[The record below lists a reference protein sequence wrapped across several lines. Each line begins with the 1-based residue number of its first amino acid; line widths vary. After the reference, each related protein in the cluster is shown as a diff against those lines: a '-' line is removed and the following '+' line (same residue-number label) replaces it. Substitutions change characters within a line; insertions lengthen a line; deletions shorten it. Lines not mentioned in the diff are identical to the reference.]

1 MTRLLALLL
10 LAPLLAS
17 LVAPLGSLHAQGID
31 LSGGG
36 PVDVTA
42 TDGIEWRQTEQVIVA
57 RRDARAVRGDVTV
70 DADRLLARYRPTGG
84 AGSGQAPGSAA
95 TPARPAGQ
103 APALAENPAGGSSE
117 IWRLEAEGRVTIRTA
132 TDTARGDRAVYDM
145 DQAVLVL
152 TGRELSLT
160 TPSQVL
166 TARDSLEYWSQRRM
180 AVARGNA
187 VAVDNQEG
195 RRIGADTLVSYLL
208 AEGASAAPAPVR
220 PAAANGRSAA
230 PPPGA
235 GKVDRV
241 EAFGNVEIRTPTE
254 VVRGDRGVYSP
265 ATGMARLLGN
275 VRITRG
281 DNQVNGR
288 EAIVNLRT
296 GVARLISAA
305 DRGERVRGLIVPQ
318 QDKPGAVPVPGPQTR
333 GPQAPTTQAP
343 TTQTQG
349 PQVPGTQSRDPLA
362 APQQGRRP

>member
-10 LAPLLAS
+10 LA
-17 LVAPLGSLHAQGID
+17 APTLLHAQGID

-57 RRDARAVRGDVTV
+57 RRDARAIRGEVTV
-70 DADRLLARYRPTGG
+70 DADRLMARYRPAGG
-84 AGSGQAPGSAA
+84 AANAAPG
-95 TPARPAGQ
+95 RPANQPPVMG
-103 APALAENPAGGSSE
+103 ENPAGGSSE

-160 TPSQVL
+160 TPTQVL
-166 TARDSLEYWSQRRM
+166 TSRDSLEYWSQRRM

-208 AEGASAAPAPVR
+208 AEDAPAAAPAAPVR
-220 PAAANGRSAA
+220 PAAANGRAAA
-230 PPPGA
+230 PAPGA

-241 EAFGNVEIRTPTE
+241 EAFGHVEIRTPTE

-296 GVARLISAA
+296 GVARLVSAS

-318 QDKPGAVPVPGPQTR
+318 QDKPGT
-333 GPQAPTTQAP
+333 PQAPSPSSSPQAA
-343 TTQTQG
+343 T
-349 PQVPGTQSRDPLA
+349 PQANS
-362 APQQGRRP
+362 PQQGRRP

>member
-10 LAPLLAS
+10 LAAPVLAQ
-17 LVAPLGSLHAQGID
+17 AQGID

-57 RRDARAVRGDVTV
+57 RRDARAIRGDVTV
-70 DADRLLARYRPTGG
+70 DADRLLARYRPAGG
-84 AGSGQAPGSAA
+84 AAA
-95 TPARPAGQ
+95 TTPARPAGQ
-103 APALAENPAGGSSE
+103 PPALGENPAGGSSE
-117 IWRLEAEGRVTIRTA
+117 IWRLEAEGHVTIRTA

-187 VAVDNQEG
+187 VALDNQEG
-195 RRIGADTLVSYLL
+195 RRVGADTLVSYLL
-208 AEGASAAPAPVR
+208 PEGATPAPAPAPVR
-220 PAAANGRSAA
+220 PAAANGRAA
-230 PPPGA
+230 PAPAPGT

-296 GVARLISAA
+296 GVARLVSAS

-318 QDKPGAVPVPGPQTR
+318 QDKPGTPAAPSPGAAAAPGP
-333 GPQAPTTQAP
+333 GAAEAP
-343 TTQTQG
+343 
-349 PQVPGTQSRDPLA
+349 

>member
-1 MTRLLALLL
+1 MMRRLAFALALLPGF
-10 LAPLLAS
+10 AQ
-17 LVAPLGSLHAQGID
+17 AQGID

-36 PVDVTA
+36 PVDVTS
-42 TDGIEWRQTEQVIVA
+42 TDGIEWRQTEQVIIA
-57 RRDARAVRGDVTV
+57 RGNARATREAVTV
-70 DADRLLARYRPTGG
+70 DSDRLMARYRPAGG
-84 AGSGQAPGSAA
+84 AQAAQPARPPGQAPGFGDSS
-95 TPARPAGQ
+95 
-103 APALAENPAGGSSE
+103 GGSNE
-117 IWRLEAEGRVTIRTA
+117 IWRLEAEGHVVIRTA
-132 TDTARGDRAVYDM
+132 TDTARGDRGVYDM

-208 AEGASAAPAPVR
+208 PEDAPAPAAPATPVR
-220 PAAANGRSAA
+220 PAGGTARPQGPA
-230 PPPGA
+230 PGE

-254 VVRGDRGVYSP
+254 VVRGERGVYSP
-265 ATGMARLLGN
+265 ATGMARVLGG

-281 DNQVNGR
+281 DNQINGR

-296 GVARLISAA
+296 GVARLVSSG

-318 QDKPGAVPVPGPQTR
+318 QDNKPG
-333 GPQAPTTQAP
+333 TT
-343 TTQTQG
+343 
-349 PQVPGTQSRDPLA
+349 
-362 APQQGRRP
+362 APQPRPQERRAP

>member
-1 MTRLLALLL
+1 MRRLLAVV
-10 LAPLLAS
+10 AVA
-17 LVAPLGSLHAQGID
+17 APLGMPWVVPGAAAQGID

-57 RRDARAVRGDVTV
+57 RREARATRGEVTV
-70 DADRLLARYRPTGG
+70 DADRLLARYRPSGSGSGG
-84 AGSGQAPGSAA
+84 AA
-95 TPARPAGQ
+95 ARPAGQ
-103 APALAENPAGGSSE
+103 PPALGENPAGGSSE
-117 IWRLEAEGRVTIRTA
+117 IWRLEAEGHVVIRTP
-132 TDTARGDRAVYDM
+132 TDTARGDRAVYDI
-145 DQAVLVL
+145 DQAVLVM

-166 TARDSLEYWSQRRM
+166 TAKDSLEYWSGRRM

-195 RRIGADTLVSYLL
+195 RRVGADTLVSYLL
-208 AEGASAAPAPVR
+208 PEGAQPAPAPAPVR
-220 PAAANGRSAA
+220 PAAANGRAAAA
-230 PPPGA
+230 PPPGS

-241 EAFGNVEIRTPTE
+241 EAFGHVEIRTPTE

-296 GVARLISAA
+296 GVARLVAAA

-318 QDKPGAVPVPGPQTR
+318 QDKPAEGATPAA
-333 GPQAPTTQAP
+333 QAQPEA
-343 TTQTQG
+343 
-349 PQVPGTQSRDPLA
+349 A
-362 APQQGRRP
+362 APPARRGGRRP